1 MVGLTVLSL
10 VDDPAEEQLVRS
22 MIERHVQWTQSA
34 HARRILERW
43 EEHLPRFVRV
53 LPNDYRRVVD
63 AQRRMREKGLSPDE
77 AEMAAFE
84 QNAHDEAR
92 VGGN

>member
-1 MVGLTVLSL
+1 MVSLSIL
-10 VDDPAEEQLVRS
+10 GDAAEAALVRG
-22 MIERHVQWTQSA
+22 MIEKHAHWTQSA
-34 HARRILERW
+34 YARRILERW
-43 EEHLPRFVRV
+43 SELAPKFVCV
-53 LPNDYRRVVD
+53 VPNDYRRVLE
-63 AQRRMREKGLSPDE
+63 AQTRMREKGLAPDE